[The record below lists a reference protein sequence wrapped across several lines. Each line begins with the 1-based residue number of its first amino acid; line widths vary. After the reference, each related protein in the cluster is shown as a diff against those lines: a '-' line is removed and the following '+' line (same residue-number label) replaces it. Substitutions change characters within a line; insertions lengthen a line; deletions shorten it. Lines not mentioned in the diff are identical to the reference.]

1 MKKGGKCERVRE
13 NKRKL
18 QDGGKNENKK
28 IREEKM
34 RKEKEEK
41 ELKQRKQEEYKREAG
56 HEMEGRTIFKFEKE
70 SFRRRIQME
79 AITKERRRR
88 V

>member
-41 ELKQRKQEEYKREAG
+41 ELKQRRVQREAG
-56 HEMEGRTIFKFEKE
+56 HEMEGRTSFKFEKE

-79 AITKERRRR
+79 AITKEKRRRR